1 MNHWSLDQNNYMSQ
15 CFLLET
21 RKSKQA
27 VLIKVNK
34 SLSMHTQ
41 CGHFPQKYAVGPAM
55 KENNKMVTER
65 YSQTVKAKKILWK
78 GIQALP
84 FLG

>member
-1 MNHWSLDQNNYMSQ
+1 
-15 CFLLET
+15 
-21 RKSKQA
+21 
-27 VLIKVNK
+27 
-34 SLSMHTQ
+34 MHTQ

-65 YSQTVKAKKILWK
+65 YSQMVKAKKILRK
-78 GIQALP
+78 DIHALP